1 MIAKPAEF
9 IFYPDTPCQ
18 LIDFLGGIHYSP
30 EQDNGVIFNRVVSF
44 FQNII
49 TIIEKDKKMEHFK
62 MTIHQNYHGFFVK
75 IVENDTGPPSKVLNC
90 MSCDLESE
98 TSKTSK
104 LDYPLATKE
113 RFHNLWIDAKARPM
127 FVITPI
133 RHVERLSEC
142 TEEEIFSMFLLSIQ
156 TLEEE
161 QRISGKNGMINF
173 ISFISMTL
181 NHGNS
186 RNLAHLHL
194 KIRLRRNDFKYYMNN
209 GWDKAKKEKY
219 AILESRFRPSIF
231 SHFSIFIKLFSNN
244 HNSFST
250 TSITKMKSYVQIFGS
265 GTVDVPP
272 AILVHFDNQ
281 KHSQRYLFNCG
292 EGTQRFCLQHK
303 IKASKIKKIFFTRIN
318 WESFGGIPGMLLTL
332 ADAGV
337 KDIKLYVETHEFQ
350 EDGTEFKDENLF
362 IKTIFLNPE
371 NITSPAAPSSSSSDR
386 VDIPEKRA
394 REEENEYDP
403 TLKYKK
409 EILSLMFNLSSR
421 PDDPKLLI
429 TKKTKTQTREE
440 DTALDIPDEDINEK
454 KSDDKKYLDQ
464 RRRELFP
471 KRLPK
476 SIPSS
481 TSIAYICKGPDY
493 KGKFD
498 PEAAKALGLLPG
510 RHYSE
515 LVKGNSVTTADG
527 TIIHPH
533 QVIGPS
539 RADVPSTS
547 YINSIYES
555 SEFVLYQSGNKD
567 LQPRVIV
574 HMLGNGVLE
583 DNRYQEWMKKFGPET
598 ERIMFHSTAT
608 SQFKLSK
615 IDENQFRIPYYSNE
629 PSKQLN
635 LVPNIPKNTKFAIP
649 LLIYQTEPSF
659 KIDESN
665 LPNIFNHNDHD
676 SEIVS
681 SLEKMDEYLNIA
693 TEVRQEVANIS
704 NISKDI
710 PGKDIVVTT
719 LGTGSTLPSKYRN
732 VTATL
737 LTIPNNGCILLDV
750 GEGTYSSLTRH
761 LGKHGDKM
769 GIEKCLYDLKC
780 IFISHMH
787 ADHHLGLTRILSKWN
802 ELNYKNDNA
811 FIHLIGPPRLWKW
824 LDELSDVQ
832 DFGIS
837 KVKFI
842 DCRLKNI
849 ASVEVIHCPSSFGIS
864 FEHLDGWKIVYSGDT
879 RPCDNLVNVGENATL
894 LIHEATFENDL
905 IEEALN
911 KKHSTADEAVQI
923 GVRQR
928 YPKVPTFQDDN
939 GRIAVSFD
947 LMQTTIGDLY
957 KSSKYLKAIKV
968 LYSEDS
974 EEAKDYDGSWFLVW
988 KFILSQINFVR
999 ELAGLPKNST
1009 QLHKKSQS
1017 INSSPNSPTQHYHI
1031 QQHLQQL

>member
-1 MIAKPAEF
+1 
-9 IFYPDTPCQ
+9 
-18 LIDFLGGIHYSP
+18 
-30 EQDNGVIFNRVVSF
+30 
-44 FQNII
+44 
-49 TIIEKDKKMEHFK
+49 
-62 MTIHQNYHGFFVK
+62 
-75 IVENDTGPPSKVLNC
+75 
-90 MSCDLESE
+90 
-98 TSKTSK
+98 
-104 LDYPLATKE
+104 
-113 RFHNLWIDAKARPM
+113 
-127 FVITPI
+127 
-133 RHVERLSEC
+133 
-142 TEEEIFSMFLLSIQ
+142 
-156 TLEEE
+156 
-161 QRISGKNGMINF
+161 
-173 ISFISMTL
+173 
-181 NHGNS
+181 
-186 RNLAHLHL
+186 
-194 KIRLRRNDFKYYMNN
+194 
-209 GWDKAKKEKY
+209 
-219 AILESRFRPSIF
+219 
-231 SHFSIFIKLFSNN
+231 
-244 HNSFST
+244 
-250 TSITKMKSYVQIFGS
+250 MKSYVQIFGS

-332 ADAGV
+332 ADAGA
-337 KDIKLYVETHEFQ
+337 KDMKLYGGKNLTHALAATRGFILRSTMLVETHEFQ
-350 EDGTEFKDENLF
+350 EDGAEFKDENLF

-371 NITSPAAPSSSSSDR
+371 NIASSSSSDR
-386 VDIPEKRA
+386 VNVPEKRS
-394 REEENEYDP
+394 REGNEYDS

-421 PDDPKLLI
+421 PDDPKLF
-429 TKKTKTQTREE
+429 TAKKTKTQTREE
-440 DTALDIPDEDINEK
+440 DTALDIPDDDINEQVTNNNITTSSSSN

-498 PEAAKALGLLPG
+498 PAAAKALGLLPG

-539 RADVPSTS
+539 RAGSIFIVIDVPSIS
-547 YINSIYES
+547 YINSIYAS
-555 SEFVLYQSGNKD
+555 SEFVSYQSGNKD
-567 LQPRVIV
+567 LQPCVIV

-598 ERIMFHSTAT
+598 EHVIINEQYCPQRIMFHSTAT

-615 IDENQFRIPYYSNE
+615 IDEDQFRIPYYSNE

-635 LVPNIPKNTKFAIP
+635 LVPNIPKNTKFAAP

-665 LPNIFNHNDHD
+665 MPNIFNHNDQD

-681 SLEKMDEYLNIA
+681 SLEKMEEYLNIA

-704 NISKDI
+704 NFSKDI
-710 PGKDIVVTT
+710 PGKDIIVTT

-811 FIHLIGPPRLWKW
+811 FIHLIGPPRLRKW

-832 DFGIS
+832 DFGMS

-842 DCRLKNI
+842 DCRDILFLRQQNLSVLRSVQSLKNSIGLKNI

-864 FEHLDGWKIVYSGDT
+864 FEHLDGWKVVYSGDT
-879 RPCDNLVNVGENATL
+879 RPCDNLVNVGKNATL

-923 GVRQR
+923 GVRMKAHYTLLTHFSQR

-974 EEAKDYDGSWFLVW
+974 EEAKDYDEYDV
-988 KFILSQINFVR
+988 
-999 ELAGLPKNST
+999 
-1009 QLHKKSQS
+1009 
-1017 INSSPNSPTQHYHI
+1017 
-1031 QQHLQQL
+1031 